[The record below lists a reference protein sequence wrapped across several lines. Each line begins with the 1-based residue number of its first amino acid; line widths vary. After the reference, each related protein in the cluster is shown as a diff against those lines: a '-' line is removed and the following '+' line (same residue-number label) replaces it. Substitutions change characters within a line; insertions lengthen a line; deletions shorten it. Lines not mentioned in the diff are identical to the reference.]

1 LDGLEVKKNIGEIAT
16 NNRRGCK
23 VHHSILANSG
33 LGCKYN
39 PQKYH
44 SKKSKQLNP
53 VPTRPP
59 LLKVCI
65 HSSIVMPPPG
75 RTINFITPKVDG
87 QTNSMNKMA
96 IIPIPQPA
104 SQLKLSLLT
113 KFFLL

>member
-1 LDGLEVKKNIGEIAT
+1 LDGLEGKKNIGAIAT

-23 VHHSILANSG
+23 VHHSILASSG

-59 LLKVCI
+59 LLKICI
-65 HSSIVMPPPG
+65 HSLISIPSPG
-75 RTINFITPKVDG
+75 RTINFIRPKIDG
-87 QTNSMNKMA
+87 QTNSINKMA
-96 IIPIPQPA
+96 IIPIPKPA
-104 SQLKLSLLT
+104 NQLKLYLLT
-113 KFFLL
+113 KLFLL